1 VDKRPL
7 RHRLLV
13 RRVAALDCGTNSL
26 RLLVAD
32 LAVASGEVVEV
43 DRRTTIVRLGQEVDR
58 TGAFA
63 PAALARTFAALD
75 DYADA
80 IERHELGVD
89 AVRFVATSAA
99 RDVSNRAAFVSGVAA
114 RIGVAPDVI
123 SGDEEAALAYDGA
136 TRGLVGRSDLASPLV
151 VVDIGGGS
159 TEVVTR
165 RVAKGGQVAGVAGQS
180 LDVGSVRMTERY
192 LRSDP
197 PTSREVAAATAA
209 VDEAIDELDARLL
222 SAGTLVGVAGTI
234 TTLAAMALGLPT
246 YDRKRI
252 HHAWIESSALREAID
267 RLVPM
272 PVAERRELGFMHPGR
287 ADVIGGGAL
296 ILAAVVGRLGV
307 PGLLVSE
314 HDMLDGIAWS
324 LA

>member
-1 VDKRPL
+1 M
-7 RHRLLV
+7 

-32 LAVASGEVVEV
+32 LDVASGEAVEI
-43 DRRTTIVRLGQEVDR
+43 DRRTTIVRLGQDVDR

-63 PAALARTFAALD
+63 PAALARTFGILD

-80 IERHELGVD
+80 IERHGVGVD

-99 RDVSNRAAFVSGVAA
+99 RDVSNRGDFVSGVAA
-114 RIGVAPDVI
+114 RLGVEPDVI
-123 SGDEEAALAYDGA
+123 SGDEEAWLSYDGA
-136 TRGLVGRSDLASPLV
+136 TRELVGRLDLAGPLV
-151 VVDIGGGS
+151 VLDIGGGS
-159 TEVVTR
+159 TEVVTCDAEVGR
-165 RVAKGGQVAGVAGQS
+165 S
-180 LDVGSVRMTERY
+180 LDIGSVRMTERY
-192 LRSDP
+192 LHSDP
-197 PTSREVAAATAA
+197 PTGAEVAAVTTA
-209 VDEAIDELDARLL
+209 VDEAIDGLHARLL

-246 YDRKRI
+246 YDRQRI
-252 HHAWIESSALREAID
+252 HHAWIETSALREAID
-267 RLVPM
+267 QLIAM
-272 PVAERRELGFMHPGR
+272 PVAARRELGFMHPGR

-296 ILAAVVGRLGV
+296 ILGAVVGRLGV

>member
-1 VDKRPL
+1 M
-7 RHRLLV
+7 RHRLAV

-32 LAVASGEVVEV
+32 LDMARGEAVEV
-43 DRRTTIVRLGQEVDR
+43 DRRTTIVRLGQGVDR

-63 PAALARTFAALD
+63 PEALARTFATLD
-75 DYADA
+75 DYAAA
-80 IERHELGVD
+80 IGRHGVRAD
-89 AVRFVATSAA
+89 AVRVVATSAV

-180 LDVGSVRMTERY
+180 LDVGSVRVTERY
-192 LRSDP
+192 LHSDP
-197 PTSREVAAATAA
+197 PSGGEVAAVTAA
-209 VDEAIDELDARLL
+209 VDNALDALDARLT

-234 TTLAAMALGLPT
+234 TTVAAMALGLST
-246 YDRKRI
+246 YDRQRI
-252 HHAWIESSALREAID
+252 HHAWIDTSALLAATD
-267 RLVPM
+267 RLVAM
-272 PVAERRELGFMHPGR
+272 PVARRKELGFMHPGR

-296 ILAAVVGRLGV
+296 ILQAVVRRLGV

-314 HDMLDGIAWS
+314 HDILDGIAWTV
-324 LA
+324 A